1 MTITDDLELFMF
13 KGAGQ
18 SRKTSVFKRTLFYR
32 GGFKVKK
39 TRFILCLRWKKK
51 IFDFFRMMS
60 EA

>member
-1 MTITDDLELFMF
+1 MTITDDLELFIF

-39 TRFILCLRWKKK
+39 TLFILCLR
-51 IFDFFRMMS
+51 
-60 EA
+60 